1 MLGPEATV
9 AAFSH
14 KMIFYFITICFR
26 KIQYVPDRLLTFS
39 PKMLKALE
47 SMSEILST
55 HCICEYYT
63 PVILWFMN
71 FNNCWEPPPHSPLQ
85 DGADILCSKW

>member
-9 AAFSH
+9 AAAFSH

-71 FNNCWEPPPHSPLQ
+71 FNN
-85 DGADILCSKW
+85 ATVI